1 MDFFSVLSVV
11 ALLLPT
17 VAVVCLILGLI
28 EWSYD
33 PRLHRIK
40 KRWWATDAMVKG
52 LLAVFVAVVTFLLM
66 FSAADTFRTEGITDP
81 NDGLPGEI
89 VLFPYFALVAG
100 YVWVCLKIHGAA
112 SAFAKARASKARARA
127 KKKQEQTT
135 TRLFD
140 YKVGDQPPTEKDEL
154 NVPDWVKRM

>member
-11 ALLLPT
+11 ALLLPA
-17 VAVVCLILGLI
+17 VAVVCLILGLL

-66 FSAADTFRTEGITDP
+66 FSAANTFRAEGITDP

-89 VLFPYFALVAG
+89 VLVPYCALAYG
-100 YVWVCLKIHGAA
+100 YGWACVQIHKAA
-112 SAFAKARASKARARA
+112 CAFAKARAIA
-127 KKKQEQTT
+127 KKKQAQTTAQTT
-135 TRLFD
+135 TKIFD
-140 YKVGDQPPTEKDEL
+140 YKVGEQPPTEKDEL
-154 NVPDWVKRM
+154 KVPDWVNKM